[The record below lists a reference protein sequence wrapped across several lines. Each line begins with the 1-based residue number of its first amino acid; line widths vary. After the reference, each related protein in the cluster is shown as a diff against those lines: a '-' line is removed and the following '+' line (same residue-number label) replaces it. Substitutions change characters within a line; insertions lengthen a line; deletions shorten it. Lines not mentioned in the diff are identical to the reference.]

1 MLDEA
6 ERAVGTL
13 LREQLPTGTTI
24 RTEPPSDT
32 WYGEHQE
39 GESVGL
45 FLHLVR
51 ESQSTGAIQG
61 WSEERDPGGRV
72 VRRTAAERHYE
83 LCYLVTAW
91 ASGYER
97 ELCLLG
103 CVLRAVAHH
112 PVLPMAMLTGTLLE
126 ASGPVALAIGQG
138 DAPSAAPEI
147 WSALGL
153 RPRTFLDLVV
163 TAPVAPVAV
172 TEFAGPPVTL
182 DLAVDATT
190 PGNGGPARAATPDP
204 ASPSSASPSSA
215 TASSVTAS
223 SVTARSRR
231 RARITEGAVDGATRG
246 EAG

>member
-13 LREQLPTGTTI
+13 LREQLPSGTAI

-39 GESVGL
+39 GESIGL

-51 ESQSTGAIQG
+51 ESQSAGAVQG
-61 WSEERDPGGRV
+61 WSEDRDESGRV

-91 ASGYER
+91 ATDYER
-97 ELCLLG
+97 ELSLLG

-112 PVLPMAMLTGTLLE
+112 PFLPVSMLTGTLVE
-126 ASGPVALAIGQG
+126 ATGPIALAIGRG
-138 DAPSAAPEI
+138 DAPSAAPEL

-172 TEFAGPPVTL
+172 TELSGPPVTL
-182 DLAVDATT
+182 DLGVDSTT
-190 PGNGGPARAATPDP
+190 GAGT
-204 ASPSSASPSSA
+204 SA
-215 TASSVTAS
+215 
-223 SVTARSRR
+223 RR
-231 RARITEGAVDGATRG
+231 RAVITEGPVDGAARG
-246 EAG
+246 QAG